1 LPPPDADGRGPRAGR
16 LPPRVR
22 LQTRF
27 ILYFTSLVLGV
38 MAFTIVLVEARLGR
52 IIARE
57 GEKRALS
64 IARSVAAVSQ
74 PALERGDEMVLVQ
87 NAMRAAREDEG
98 ITEVAIFDA
107 DGRVVADSD
116 HPGRRGALPADVDV
130 RRAALTRREVVVP
143 TELSRRDG
151 MPGVE
156 PGLDVAVPVLAEG
169 GRDRLGAVRLVFSTE
184 AMRTQIG
191 DTRLA
196 LAGVGLA
203 AVALG
208 VLGSLVLARRIT
220 RPLSQLVVGAER
232 AGAGDLETPMD
243 VRSGDEIEELAGRFN
258 EMVRQIRANQR
269 AVEDLN
275 RREHDRLERR
285 SRDLHRLNEVG
296 LGLVEALHSEGV
308 LGLVA
313 TAACAFSGA
322 QQAQAVAQIGSR
334 ERPWWSSPASPPL
347 TIEARQALE
356 SELVRRRA
364 EGVIALP
371 AQLPEGT
378 HAVTVAHGGVLFGWI
393 FMAGGTD
400 LSPEAQGLLSILS
413 GQAATTLRNIQLL
426 EERLESER
434 LSTIGRMI
442 STIVHDFRNPMT
454 AIRGYASMIEDQD
467 LDPEKRKECAH
478 LVVEETDRL
487 SGMIDEILEF
497 TRGGPTRLHRT
508 RVRMEELMAKL
519 RRLLEPDLASRG
531 IRFAADL
538 GYAGAITVDVD
549 RMLRAMLNIASNALD
564 AMEAGGTFLVRTRG
578 SNEHVEIDLADT
590 GRGIPEELQS
600 RIYEPFF
607 THGKPRGIGLGMS
620 VTRKIVEEH
629 GGRIL
634 LASQVGRGTT
644 FTVCLP
650 LGAPGASERSRDPA
664 PPAAP
669 PAS

>member
-1 LPPPDADGRGPRAGR
+1 MLPPDADGRGPRAGR
-16 LPPRVR
+16 IPPRVR

-27 ILYFTSLVLGV
+27 LLYFTSLVLGV
-38 MAFTIVLVEARLGR
+38 MAFTILLVEARLGR

-57 GEKRALS
+57 AEKRALS

-74 PALERGDEMVLVQ
+74 PALARGDEVVLAQ

-98 ITEVAIFDA
+98 ITEVVIFDR
-107 DGRVVADSD
+107 DGRIVADSD
-116 HPGRRGALPADVDV
+116 HPGRRGAVPTDAAT
-130 RRAALTRREVVVP
+130 RRIALTPRDVVVR

-151 MPGVE
+151 LPGVE

-169 GRDRLGAVRLVFSTE
+169 GRDRLGAVRLVFTTE
-184 AMRTQIG
+184 QMRTQIG

-208 VLGSLVLARRIT
+208 ILGSLVLARRIT
-220 RPLSQLVVGAER
+220 RPLSQLVAGAVR
-232 AGAGDLETPMD
+232 AGAGDLETPME

-285 SRDLHRLNEVG
+285 SRDLQRLNEVG
-296 LGLVEALHSEGV
+296 LGLVESLHSEGV

-313 TAACAFSGA
+313 AAACAFSGA

-334 ERPWWSSPASPPL
+334 DRPWWSSPASPPL
-347 TIEARQALE
+347 TIETRKALE
-356 SELVRRRA
+356 AELGRRRA

-371 AQLPEGT
+371 DVLPEGT
-378 HAVTVAHGGVLFGWI
+378 RAVTVAHGGVLFGWI
-393 FMAGGTD
+393 FLAGETD

-454 AIRGYASMIEDQD
+454 AIRGYAAMIEDLD
-467 LDPEKRKECAH
+467 LPPDKRKECAH

-487 SGMIDEILEF
+487 NGMIDEILEF
-497 TRGGPTRLHRT
+497 TRGNPTRLQRRAV
-508 RVRMEELMAKL
+508 RVEDLMAKL

-531 IRFAADL
+531 IRFVADL
-538 GYAGAITVDVD
+538 GYTGPIVVDVD
-549 RMLRAMLNIASNALD
+549 RMLRAMLNIATNALD
-564 AMEAGGTFLVRTRG
+564 AMEPGGTLQVRSREG
-578 SNEHVEIDLADT
+578 DERFEIDLADT
-590 GRGIPEELQS
+590 GHGIPEELQP

-607 THGKPRGIGLGMS
+607 THGKARGIGLGMS
-620 VTRKIVEEH
+620 ITRKIVEEH

-634 LASQVGRGTT
+634 LDSQVGRGTT
-644 FTVCLP
+644 FTVSLP
-650 LGAPGASERSRDPA
+650 KGATVATERARDSAPA
-664 PPAAP
+664 PPAA
-669 PAS
+669 